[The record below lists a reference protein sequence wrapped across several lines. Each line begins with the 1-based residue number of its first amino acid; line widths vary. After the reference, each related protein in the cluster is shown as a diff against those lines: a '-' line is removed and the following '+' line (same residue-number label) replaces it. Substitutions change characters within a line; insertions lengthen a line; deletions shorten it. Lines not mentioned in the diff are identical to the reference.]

1 MIVLVER
8 IRILE
13 YNSTFQLHS
22 ASTHGSELA
31 YVFGIPLYNAWDTFY
46 MAKFN
51 RQDETVSRAVM
62 TYWTNFA
69 KTGNPN
75 PRGEDAW
82 APFNAQS
89 LSTRVINT
97 DPSTVAGVRK
107 RILEILAS
115 RQPL

>member
-1 MIVLVER
+1 MLVER

-31 YVFGIPLYNAWDTFY
+31 YVFGIPLYNAWDNFY

-69 KTGNPN
+69 KTG
-75 PRGEDAW
+75 
-82 APFNAQS
+82 
-89 LSTRVINT
+89 
-97 DPSTVAGVRK
+97 
-107 RILEILAS
+107 
-115 RQPL
+115 

>member
-1 MIVLVER
+1 MAPAIQNSNADVFTVRCL
-8 IRILE
+8 LG

-69 KTGNPN
+69 KTG
-75 PRGEDAW
+75 
-82 APFNAQS
+82 
-89 LSTRVINT
+89 
-97 DPSTVAGVRK
+97 
-107 RILEILAS
+107 
-115 RQPL
+115 